1 MGKIAFNKNTLKKE
15 RDLLSLY
22 ESLLPSL
29 DLKRRQLMIRFE
41 RTKKDL
47 NNQKNKLK
55 QHIQTTGQELP
66 MLANSKVDVS
76 DMVEHYKVQTEEKN
90 VLGVKLPKLENISYQ
105 IRDYSMLAK
114 PHWVDF
120 YVERLVQALE
130 IRTQITILLEQV
142 RRLDKAVRVITQRVN
157 LFDKI
162 LIPTRKKNIHKIRV
176 YLGDMERAAIIQAK
190 IAKSRRKLDLD
201 IIGER
206 H

>member
-1 MGKIAFNKNTLKKE
+1 
-15 RDLLSLY
+15 
-22 ESLLPSL
+22 
-29 DLKRRQLMIRFE
+29 MIRFE

>member
-1 MGKIAFNKNTLKKE
+1 
-15 RDLLSLY
+15 
-22 ESLLPSL
+22 
-29 DLKRRQLMIRFE
+29 
-41 RTKKDL
+41 
-47 NNQKNKLK
+47 
-55 QHIQTTGQELP
+55 
-66 MLANSKVDVS
+66 MLANSKIDVS

-90 VLGVKLPKLENISYQ
+90 VLGVKLPGLEKISYQ

-130 IRTQITILLEQV
+130 IRAQITILLEQV
-142 RRLDKAVRVITQRVN
+142 RRLDKAVRIITQRVN

-176 YLGDMERAAIIQAK
+176 YLGDMERAAIIQSK

-201 IIGER
+201 FIGER